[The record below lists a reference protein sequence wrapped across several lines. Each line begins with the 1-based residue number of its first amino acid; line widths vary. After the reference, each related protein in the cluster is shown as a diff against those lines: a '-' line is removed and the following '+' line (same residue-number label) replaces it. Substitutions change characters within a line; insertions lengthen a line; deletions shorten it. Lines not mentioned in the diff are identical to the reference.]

1 MTLTRPSRITQRK
14 IAELAGVSQST
25 VSLVLNGDTTARIPE
40 ETRQR
45 VLEVIRETTYVADPA
60 ARRLAGVGN
69 RLIGVFTYEHAFP
82 HEASDFYA
90 PLLTGIETGA
100 EVLGFDL
107 LMFTSAPVIDGH
119 RQIFHESSRLRLA
132 DGCLLL
138 GREMDPAELER
149 LLDSGYPFVA
159 IGRRG
164 GAGGRIP
171 YVGLD
176 YVTPTRALATLAL
189 DAGHSSFF
197 YVHLSLSAE
206 AGRDRFDGLS
216 DALTGV
222 ALTSAESAMESADDD
237 IETLWGQFR
246 ASGATALFVEDPTQA
261 ERFYSLAERDGLEVP
276 RDLSIVVLG
285 ERSRSRDRAIDFTR
299 LSAPRDELGAR
310 ATALLD
316 QLLNGPQL
324 LNGSTGEEL
333 PLQQLLPCTVIV
345 GSTLAAPAGTR

>member
-25 VSLVLNGDTTARIPE
+25 VSLVLNGETSARIPE

-45 VLEVIRETTYVADPA
+45 VLAVIRGTTYVADPA

-69 RLIGVFTYEHAFP
+69 KLIGVFTYEHAFP
-82 HEASDFYA
+82 NDASDFYA
-90 PLLTGIETGA
+90 PLLTGIEAGA
-100 EVLGFDL
+100 EALGFDL

-119 RQIFHESSRLRLA
+119 RQIFHENSRLGLA

-138 GREMDPAELER
+138 GREMDSAELER
-149 LLDSGYPFVA
+149 LLDTGYPFVA

-176 YVTPTRALATLAL
+176 YVTPARSLATLAL
-189 DAGHSSFF
+189 DAGHTSFF
-197 YVHLSLSAE
+197 YVHLSLAAE
-206 AGRDRFDGLS
+206 AGRDRFDGLR
-216 DALTGV
+216 DALSGSELLSVESTG
-222 ALTSAESAMESADDD
+222 DD
-237 IETLWGQFR
+237 IEELWNQVR
-246 ASGATALFVEDPTQA
+246 QSGATALFVEDPTEA
-261 ERFYSLAERDGLEVP
+261 EDFYSLAEQDGLEVP

-285 ERSRSRDRAIDFTR
+285 ERSRLHDPAIDFTR

-316 QLLNGPQL
+316 QLLNGAA
-324 LNGSTGEEL
+324 GEEL
-333 PLQQLLPCTVIV
+333 PLQQMLACTVV
-345 GSTLAAPAGTR
+345 AGSTLAAPKAATR